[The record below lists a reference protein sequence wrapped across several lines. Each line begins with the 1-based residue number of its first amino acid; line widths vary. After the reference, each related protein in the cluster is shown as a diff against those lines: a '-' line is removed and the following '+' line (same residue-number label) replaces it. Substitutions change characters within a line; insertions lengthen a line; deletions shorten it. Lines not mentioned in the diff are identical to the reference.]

1 MINNA
6 LVNYDSR
13 SNTFQARDQN
23 GSWKLIGKNIEWDM
37 VRAPSLQISPYLL
50 HVSHSLQNLK
60 PEDHIEIQWRP
71 NAQSPYD
78 WFYGVIGH
86 LESCNENC
94 CECVYSD
101 TLIVEF
107 RQFPKVSNLRRIKLC
122 RRKKEDQNDGIG
134 GYCGG
139 IRKLENED
147 EIKKWNNL
155 LLQLQMIHVLHLS
168 PTGPPIIGHVQRL

>member
-1 MINNA
+1 MKEITR
-6 LVNYDSR
+6 LL
-13 SNTFQARDQN
+13 
-23 GSWKLIGKNIEWDM
+23 LILCDI
-37 VRAPSLQISPYLL
+37 
-50 HVSHSLQNLK
+50 
-60 PEDHIEIQWRP
+60 
-71 NAQSPYD
+71 
-78 WFYGVIGH
+78 
-86 LESCNENC
+86 
-94 CECVYSD
+94 D

-155 LLQLQMIHVLHLS
+155 LLQLQVHHFTLTNFRYLTV
-168 PTGPPIIGHVQRL
+168 